1 VTLIARGGVADGLEV
16 SDVVHAVTEKAQL
29 DGEAVRDVRL
39 LQRFA
44 ILSVPADEAARVA
57 DAVTGT
63 TVKGHELVLELA
75 KT

>member
-1 VTLIARGGVADGLEV
+1 
-16 SDVVHAVTEKAQL
+16 VVRAVTEKAKL

-44 ILSVPADEAARVA
+44 ILSVPAAEAARVA
-57 DAVTGT
+57 DAVSGT
-63 TVKGHELVLELA
+63 KVKGHELVLELA